1 MLKEINT
8 EYSLEVLMLK
18 LKLQYFGHLMWRT
31 DSLENTLK
39 LGKIEGRRRRWWQR
53 MRWLD
58 GITDSTDMSLSKL
71 REMVK
76 DGEAWCA
83 AVHGVVKSQTWL
95 SNWTTTN
102 QCVCSLL
109 YGIFTSIWKHCILTL
124 ASPYVQSPHVFLPWY
139 FWPALISMFPSLPL
153 SRSQPHVLLPHSGK
167 TTLYSFLTKLVLQRQ
182 LLLTHIPPLTC
193 WVASGK

>member
-1 MLKEINT
+1 MF
-8 EYSLEVLMLK
+8 K
-18 LKLQYFGHLMWRT
+18 LKHQYLATWCKELTHLKRPWCWER
-31 DSLENTLK
+31 LK
-39 LGKIEGRRRRWWQR
+39 AGGKGDKRGW
-53 MRWLD
+53 D
-58 GITDSTDMSLSKL
+58 GWMASPTQWTWIWVSVDMNLSKL
-71 REMVK
+71 WELVMDRE
-76 DGEAWCA
+76 ACCA